1 MIPSESVV
9 TDVSQ
14 YAPAPREKRA
24 GVSDPLDQAG
34 QTVLGMLQQAAVV
47 AKENCQQAL
56 DVAQKIS
63 LQLRAAE
70 DRIKDLEADIQ
81 HYKERAARAEQWLL
95 CISRDIE
102 QKFLDPNAGRSR
114 HPPARQSVS
123 SGRRLEAAE

>member
-24 GVSDPLDQAG
+24 GVGDPLDQAG

-81 HYKERAARAEQWLL
+81 HYKERAARAEQ
-95 CISRDIE
+95 
-102 QKFLDPNAGRSR
+102 
-114 HPPARQSVS
+114 
-123 SGRRLEAAE
+123 